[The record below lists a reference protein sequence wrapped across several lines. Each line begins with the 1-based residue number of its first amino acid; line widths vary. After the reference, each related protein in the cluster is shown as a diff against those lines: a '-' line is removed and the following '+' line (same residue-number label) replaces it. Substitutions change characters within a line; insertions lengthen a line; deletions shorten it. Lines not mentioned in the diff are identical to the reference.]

1 MVVSTTSESPRH
13 RRPGPADHVLAVD
26 TRSLGRTPGATM
38 EFRRTIEVP
47 ERIGVE
53 LMWLPE
59 ASPLDLDLTFTC
71 VEEGV
76 LVTGPASGVATIEC
90 ARCLGT
96 QSVPVGVELTEL
108 YAYRGTPTAEAV
120 DQDEV
125 RLLDGDV
132 VDLLPA
138 LIDAFGLEFP
148 LAPTCEMAG
157 VSGCVDTETPPPDGI
172 SGEQDGRIDP
182 RWAALAEK
190 FGTGDAASDHD
201 TTGATEDDRR

>member
-1 MVVSTTSESPRH
+1 MDVSTASDSPR
-13 RRPGPADHVLAVD
+13 RRSGSVDHVLTVD

-38 EFRRTIEVP
+38 ELERTIELP

-59 ASPLDLDLTFTC
+59 RSPLDLDLTFTC

-76 LVTGPASGVATIEC
+76 LVTGPASGTATIEC

-96 QSVPVGVELTEL
+96 QSVPTAIELTEL
-108 YAYRGTPTAEAV
+108 YAYRGTPTAEGV
-120 DQDEV
+120 EQDEV

-138 LIDAFGLEFP
+138 IIDAFGLEFP

-157 VSGCVDTETPPPDGI
+157 ISGCVNTETPPPDGV

-190 FGTGDAASDHD
+190 FAIGDAPSED
-201 TTGATEDDRR
+201 TTGDGEGQR